1 MNSRRSRLAAWLL
14 FLTTVVSI
22 SGCQTSSA
30 RNRVNEREFPRV
42 ILWAWER
49 PEDLQFLNT
58 NRYGVAFLAQT
69 LTLKND
75 DVLLKPRRWPLKV
88 SPATRLIAVTRIE
101 SRKTTGQSVALSD
114 NQRNRVATL
123 ILKTLEEGNVSAV
136 QVDFDA
142 VVSERTF
149 YRSLLHELRQK
160 LPDNVPLSI
169 TALASFCVGDRWL
182 TDLPVD
188 EAIPMVFRMGK
199 DSSAIKTMLS
209 DGKDFREGICQRS
222 YGIAV
227 DEPFDVRL
235 DSERR
240 VYVFNSQAWSV
251 NDIAALEKR
260 IQQ

>member
-1 MNSRRSRLAAWLL
+1 MKSRRRQFAALLLLLTLLAIPA
-14 FLTTVVSI
+14 
-22 SGCQTSSA
+22 CQTSNA

-49 PEDLQFLNT
+49 PEDLQFINT
-58 NRYGVAFLAQT
+58 NRYGVAYLAQT

-75 DVLLKPRRWPLKV
+75 DVLLKPRRWPIKV

-101 SRKTTGQSVALSD
+101 SRKTTGQPVMLSA
-114 NQRNRVATL
+114 NQRNRVAKL
-123 ILKTLEEGNVSAV
+123 ILKTLEDGNVSAV

-142 VVSERTF
+142 VVSERIF
-149 YRSLLHELRQK
+149 YSSLLHDLRQT

-182 TDLPVD
+182 TELPVD

-209 DGKDFREGICQRS
+209 DGKDFRDGICKRS

-227 DEPFDVRL
+227 DEPFDAKL

>member
-1 MNSRRSRLAAWLL
+1 MNSRRGQFTALLLLLAT
-14 FLTTVVSI
+14 LTTLT
-22 SGCQTSSA
+22 GCQTSNA

-101 SRKTTGQSVALSD
+101 SRKTTGQPVSLSD
-114 NQRNRVATL
+114 SQRTRATTL
-123 ILKTLEEGNVSAV
+123 ILKTLEEGNVSGI

-142 VVSERTF
+142 VISEREF
-149 YRSLLHELRQK
+149 YRSLLLDLRKK
-160 LPDNVPLSI
+160 LPDNVPLSM

-182 TDLPVD
+182 SDLPVD

-199 DSSAIKTMLS
+199 DSGAIKDML
-209 DGKDFREGICQRS
+209 GQGQDFRDGICRRS

-227 DEPFDVRL
+227 DEPFEAKLPV
-235 DSERR
+235 ERR
-240 VYVFNSQAWSV
+240 VYVFNSQPWSI
-251 NDIAALEKR
+251 DDLDDLERR
-260 IQQ
+260 IQ

>member
-1 MNSRRSRLAAWLL
+1 MYSRRGQLAGWLVL
-14 FLTTVVSI
+14 LATLASI
-22 SGCQTSSA
+22 AGCQTSNA

-58 NRYGVAFLAQT
+58 KRYGVAFLAQT

-101 SRKTTGQSVALSD
+101 SRKTIGQPVALSD
-114 NQRNRVATL
+114 KQRAKLTTL
-123 ILKTLEEGNVSAV
+123 IIKTLEEGNVSAV

-142 VVSERTF
+142 VVSERSF

-199 DSSAIKTMLS
+199 DSAAIKDMLS
-209 DGKDFREGICQRS
+209 DGKDFRDGICRRS

-227 DEPFDVRL
+227 DEPFDAKL
-235 DSERR
+235 EASRR
-240 VYVFNSQAWSV
+240 VYVFNSLPWSV
-251 NDIAALEKR
+251 DAIAELEKR
-260 IQQ
+260 IQ